1 MNYYLYSP
9 DTTFSS
15 YIYTLT
21 KVSEENNLTCRKM
34 MFDIFTHNKAALS
47 FDKFD
52 VS

>member
-15 YIYTLT
+15 YTLT
-21 KVSEENNLTCRKM
+21 KVSEENNLTCRKI
-34 MFDIFTHNKAALS
+34 MFEIFTHDKAALS